1 MIHVLG
7 TLNKRPNFCM
17 LCMKVILHINVI
29 WSFLDF
35 RTHSVGLFFV
45 GKNRSI
51 LYLMLPEQ
59 ESSDK

>member
-17 LCMKVILHINVI
+17 LCMKVILRIYVI

-35 RTHSVGLFFV
+35 RTHLLGLFFV

-51 LYLMLPEQ
+51 LNLMLPEQ